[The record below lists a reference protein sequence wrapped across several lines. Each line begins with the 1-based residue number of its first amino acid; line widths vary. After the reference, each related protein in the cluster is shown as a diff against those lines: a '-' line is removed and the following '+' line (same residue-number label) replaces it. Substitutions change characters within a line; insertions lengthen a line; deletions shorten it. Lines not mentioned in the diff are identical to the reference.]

1 MPHEKTAGCGINCAP
16 PTISL
21 PDHRPATEW
30 TAVPKA
36 SSKGSGSTSTYSVD
50 PNSDFGHLV
59 DKGFGL
65 AKAVVAGV
73 FSIMGLGCTTN
84 FKPSPEDSWEEDD
97 LAELDTPA
105 DEVEFPDTADD
116 SEDADALDAE
126 EEPTTIVCEK
136 IGTDVRVTNAP
147 EGSDFS
153 SLAWTGSE
161 FALCFE
167 DYRDSSWE
175 IYYTSLSASGVP
187 TGSDFRITGAPSG
200 SSLPSLVWNGSN
212 LGAAWSASRGSNVD
226 LLFRQFYPTGEL
238 IGSES
243 EIATGENSRKP
254 SMVWTG
260 SEYGISWH
268 DDRTGDWEIFFAR
281 ISETGALLSSNIRIT
296 NDPSESATPSLAWT
310 GSEYGLA
317 WHDYRHGDAEIL
329 FRRISNIGDLIGDQ
343 VRVSNEDGDSF
354 YPSLAWTGSEYG
366 VAWHDFRDSNWEIY
380 FARLSATGA
389 LMASDIRITNDPAYS
404 GSASL
409 VWNGAEYAMSWN
421 DSMFDS
427 DLEIFF
433 RRIAGDGS
441 LIDDELRITGAFG
454 DSEHPSLVW
463 TGSEYGISWDDDRDG
478 NAEIYFAR
486 VGCHP
491 E

>member
-1 MPHEKTAGCGINCAP
+1 
-16 PTISL
+16 
-21 PDHRPATEW
+21 
-30 TAVPKA
+30 
-36 SSKGSGSTSTYSVD
+36 
-50 PNSDFGHLV
+50 
-59 DKGFGL
+59 
-65 AKAVVAGV
+65 
-73 FSIMGLGCTTN
+73 
-84 FKPSPEDSWEEDD
+84 
-97 LAELDTPA
+97 
-105 DEVEFPDTADD
+105 
-116 SEDADALDAE
+116 
-126 EEPTTIVCEK
+126 
-136 IGTDVRVTNAP
+136 
-147 EGSDFS
+147 
-153 SLAWTGSE
+153 
-161 FALCFE
+161 
-167 DYRDSSWE
+167 
-175 IYYTSLSASGVP
+175 
-187 TGSDFRITGAPSG
+187 
-200 SSLPSLVWNGSN
+200 
-212 LGAAWSASRGSNVD
+212 
-226 LLFRQFYPTGEL
+226 
-238 IGSES
+238 
-243 EIATGENSRKP
+243 
-254 SMVWTG
+254 MVWTG

-268 DDRTGDWEIFFAR
+268 DYRTGDWEIFFAR
-281 ISETGALLSSNIRIT
+281 ISEAGALLGSNIRIT

-329 FRRISNIGDLIGDQ
+329 FRRISDIGDLVGDQ

-366 VAWHDFRDSNWEIY
+366 IAWHDFRDSNWEIY

-389 LMASDIRITNDPAYS
+389 LMASDIRITDDPAYS

-409 VWNGAEYAMSWN
+409 VWNGAEYALSWN
-421 DSMFDS
+421 DSKFDD

-433 RRIAGDGS
+433 RRIDGDGS